1 MLNSR
6 LRDRTLQS
14 EDNTSFASHRCEYLL
29 CLALDIGEG
38 ILKSGGEISRVED
51 TVDRICRAYGAIHVE
66 VFAIPSVI
74 IASVRMEDG
83 EYSSQTRRVHGSE
96 NNLSRVEMF
105 NGISHRICEELP
117 PLETVDEMIREQKKN
132 RSMHFAIVFLGYM
145 LASGSFAVFFGG
157 GARDGIVGAFIG
169 AILALLERTSLGR
182 INQLAKT
189 ALESFVGGAMAHLSI
204 ILGIGQNVDAIM
216 IGTVMLLVPGVA
228 FGTAL
233 RDLLYGDFLA
243 GSLKMVQVVL
253 IALMIAFGYLLS
265 SVVIGGVA

>member
-1 MLNSR
+1 MVFSKLK
-6 LRDRTLQS
+6 S
-14 EDNTSFASHRCEYLL
+14 EDVKEKSNASFASHRCEYLL

-51 TVDRICRAYGAIHVE
+51 TVSRICKAYGAEHVE

-74 IASVRMEDG
+74 IASIRMEDG

-96 NNLSRVEMF
+96 NNLARVETF
-105 NGISHRICEELP
+105 SDISYQICRELP
-117 PLETVDEMIREQKKN
+117 PLETVDEMLRAQKKKKP
-132 RSMHFAIVFLGYM
+132 MPFAVVFLGYM

-157 GARDGIVGAFIG
+157 GIWDGVVGAVIG
-169 AILALLERTSLGR
+169 AVFSLLERTSLGR
-182 INQLAKT
+182 INQLART
-189 ALESFVGGAMAHLSI
+189 ALESFVGGSMAHLSI
-204 ILGIGQNVDAIM
+204 LMGVGQNVAAIM

-253 IALMIAFGYLLS
+253 IALMIAFGYLLAS
-265 SVVIGGVA
+265 FVIGGVM